1 MNEKD
6 KSKGNVENK
15 QLCFVG
21 GCTRPEVWNMD
32 AWEVGRIWAGAAV
45 LD

>member
-1 MNEKD
+1 MK
-6 KSKGNVENK
+6 KTRTRGMLRTSSF
-15 QLCFVG
+15 LSW
-21 GCTRPEVWNMD
+21 GCTRPEVWNVD